1 MAKLKLNELL
11 SQLKLPLSS
20 TEFSGKRESAVS
32 TNERLQ
38 EEAIAVLNVIENPDV
53 AQALRQDK
61 IQNLAYLKEHYNV
74 SFSFVICFLA
84 NGVLF
89 CAMTVFYKY
98 RSKCRLRN

>member
-1 MAKLKLNELL
+1 MAKF
-11 SQLKLPLSS
+11 PRSS

-74 SFSFVICFLA
+74 SFSLVICCIA
-84 NGVLF
+84 NGVSSFAMSYGDLPRVSPRS
-89 CAMTVFYKY
+89 CAEHSLGDF
-98 RSKCRLRN
+98 LR